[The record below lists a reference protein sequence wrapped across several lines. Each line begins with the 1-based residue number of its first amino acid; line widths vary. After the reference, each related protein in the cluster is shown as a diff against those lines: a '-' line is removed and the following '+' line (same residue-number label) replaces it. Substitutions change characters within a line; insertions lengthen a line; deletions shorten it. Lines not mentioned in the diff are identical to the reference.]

1 MTPRYRIELTRDA
14 LRALAKLDKPVRRRV
29 QGAIDRLADDPH
41 PAGMIALRGA
51 PGAFRIRIGDY
62 RVIYVLHDDLL
73 LVVVI
78 DIGHRRDVYRNV

>member
-14 LRALAKLDKPVRRRV
+14 LRDLAKLDKPVRRRV

-51 PGAFRIRIGDY
+51 PGAFRIRVGDY
-62 RVIYVLHDDLL
+62 RVIYVLRDDLL

>member
-1 MTPRYRIELTRDA
+1 VTPRYRIELTRDA

-51 PGAFRIRIGDY
+51 PGAFRIRVGDY
-62 RVIYVLHDDLL
+62 RVIYVLRDDLL

>member
-1 MTPRYRIELTRDA
+1 VTPRYRIELTRDA

-41 PAGMIALRGA
+41 PAGMIALRGV
-51 PGAFRIRIGDY
+51 PGAFRIRVGDY

-78 DIGHRRDVYRNV
+78 DIGHRRDVYRSV

>member
-51 PGAFRIRIGDY
+51 PGAFRIRVGDY

-78 DIGHRRDVYRNV
+78 DIGNRRDVYRNV

>member
-51 PGAFRIRIGDY
+51 PGAFRIRVGDY
-62 RVIYVLHDDLL
+62 RVIYVLRDDLL

>member
-41 PAGMIALRGA
+41 PAEMIALRGA
-51 PGAFRIRIGDY
+51 PGAFRIRVGDY

>member
-1 MTPRYRIELTRDA
+1 VTPRYRIELTRDA

-51 PGAFRIRIGDY
+51 PGAFRIRVGDY

-78 DIGHRRDVYRNV
+78 DIGNRRDVYRNV

>member
-29 QGAIDRLADDPH
+29 QGVIDRLADDPH

-51 PGAFRIRIGDY
+51 PGAFRIRVGDY

>member
-1 MTPRYRIELTRDA
+1 VTPRYRIELTRDA

-51 PGAFRIRIGDY
+51 PGAFRIRVGDY

>member
-51 PGAFRIRIGDY
+51 PGAFRIRVGDY
-62 RVIYVLHDDLL
+62 RVIYVLHDDRL

>member
-1 MTPRYRIELTRDA
+1 VTPRYRIELTRDA
-14 LRALAKLDKPVRRRV
+14 LRALAKLDKSVRRRV

-51 PGAFRIRIGDY
+51 PGAFRIRVGDY

>member
-51 PGAFRIRIGDY
+51 PGPSGSASATTA
-62 RVIYVLHDDLL
+62 
-73 LVVVI
+73 
-78 DIGHRRDVYRNV
+78 

>member
-1 MTPRYRIELTRDA
+1 VTPRYRIELTRDA

-29 QGAIDRLADDPH
+29 QGAIDRLADDPR

-51 PGAFRIRIGDY
+51 PGAFRIRVGDY